1 MPQVNPSVTSNLSGV
16 STNNPLI
23 IRGGRQVP
31 NPYYTGPNPYKMDA
45 SGKLTQINSSVR
57 PSTART
63 GASSVKSVGKGI
75 PGGKT
80 LGAIT
85 RIAGGATAL
94 SPDPNVSAT
103 DRMIGGFSAF
113 APLYGTAIAAAA
125 GIGNWMKE
133 NLPESDFTSGRGS
146 GAKAL
151 VGKKQRRADLKAQ
164 AETLKPYFP
173 NAAYTEETPEVTPE
187 VTPPSTPTAESGGT
201 DTRTGT
207 KYNSFQEQQDAL
219 MQSRVDSYKNRMGK
233 DIDPR
238 TEALIKGI
246 PTNPFSSTQLHYTS
260 DSLSGSFENI
270 PEMSFGIDPSKM
282 LDRASKID
290 YSKVTKD
297 MPGFADGI
305 TLSDS
310 FTSSYVSPVN
320 YNAPQNSG
328 DPMLN
333 PDIDSMTAMQMKNR
347 DAGLMYASGQFFAE
361 GADGKA
367 VLVNRGLA
375 KAVRR
380 GDEGAK
386 DQLAAYLAGG
396 GIKPEGGVIANPK
409 MEQMVPPKTEE
420 TQITPTPGESPSYSS
435 ISAVDFKNTGAFS
448 PILNS
453 SLVGEEYELPEMTK
467 KAGFFSGSQD
477 NTDMFYR
484 NPDIYKPFG
493 KFYNEDMF
501 KD

>member
-1 MPQVNPSVTSNLSGV
+1 MNFDSLMDK
-16 STNNPLI
+16 L
-23 IRGGRQVP
+23 GGRAPGATKTVRELNKNLPKQ
-31 NPYYTGPNPYKMDA
+31 
-45 SGKLTQINSSVR
+45 SG
-57 PSTART
+57 
-63 GASSVKSVGKGI
+63 GASSPKPSSVKPGGKGI

-85 RIAGGATAL
+85 RVAGGATAL
-94 SPDPNVSAT
+94 SPDPNVAAT
-103 DRMIGGFSAF
+103 DRMIGGFQAF
-113 APLYGTAIAAAA
+113 APLFGTAVAAGA

-173 NAAYTEETPEVTPE
+173 NAAYTEDTPE
-187 VTPPSTPTAESGGT
+187 VTPPSTPTLESGGT

-219 MQSRVDSYKNRMGK
+219 MQSRVTSYKRRMYK

-246 PTNPFSSTQLHYTS
+246 PTNPFSSTQLATTS
-260 DSLSGSFENI
+260 DSPYSTFTTGEQLLDLD
-270 PEMSFGIDPSKM
+270 IDTSKM
-282 LDRASKID
+282 LGRVSNVD
-290 YSKVTKD
+290 YSQVAKN

-305 TLSDS
+305 TLGDGL
-310 FTSSYVSPVN
+310 TPGYVSPVN

-361 GADGKA
+361 GADGKS

-386 DQLAAYLAGG
+386 DQLTAYLAGG
-396 GIKPEGGVIANPK
+396 GIKPEGGVIRNIKKEEMLDVSQTPASVIEDSGYSDEDAQVMGVPKANAEAMGTGK
-409 MEQMVPPKTEE
+409 ASFYDT
-420 TQITPTPGESPSYSS
+420 
-435 ISAVDFKNTGAFS
+435 DKNIDDEDYIAPIIGGLQHPFS
-448 PILNS
+448 KYLN
-453 SLVGEEYELPEMTK
+453 
-467 KAGFFSGSQD
+467 
-477 NTDMFYR
+477 N
-484 NPDIYKPFG
+484 
-493 KFYNEDMF
+493 
-501 KD
+501 

>member
-1 MPQVNPSVTSNLSGV
+1 MNFDSLMDK
-16 STNNPLI
+16 L
-23 IRGGRQVP
+23 GGRAPGSTKAVRELNKNLPKQ
-31 NPYYTGPNPYKMDA
+31 
-45 SGKLTQINSSVR
+45 SG
-57 PSTART
+57 
-63 GASSVKSVGKGI
+63 GASSPKPSSVKPGGKGI

-85 RIAGGATAL
+85 RVAGGATAL
-94 SPDPNVSAT
+94 SPDPNVAAT
-103 DRMIGGFSAF
+103 DRMIGGFQAF
-113 APLYGTAIAAAA
+113 APLFGTAVAAGA
-125 GIGNWMKE
+125 GIGNWMKQ

-173 NAAYTEETPEVTPE
+173 NAAYTEEIPE
-187 VTPPSTPTAESGGT
+187 VTPPSTPPAETGGT

-219 MQSRVDSYKNRMGK
+219 MQSRVDSYKRRRGV

-238 TEALIKGI
+238 TAALIKGI
-246 PTNPFSSTQLHYTS
+246 PTNPFSSTQLPYTS
-260 DSLSGSFENI
+260 DSFSGFSKDA
-270 PEMSFGIDPSKM
+270 PQMDFGIDPSKIM
-282 LDRASKID
+282 GRVSNVD
-290 YSKVTKD
+290 YSKAAED
-297 MPGFADGI
+297 LPGFKDGI
-305 TLSDS
+305 TLGDS
-310 FTSSYVSPVN
+310 FTEDYVSPVN
-320 YNAPQNSG
+320 FNAPQDSG

-361 GADGKA
+361 GANGKS

-380 GDEGAK
+380 GDEGAA

-396 GIKPEGGVIANPK
+396 GIKPQGGVIKDPDRDL
-409 MEQMVPPKTEE
+409 MVPPKAEE
-420 TQITPTPGESPSYSS
+420 GQITPTPGEFPSYSS
-435 ISAVDFKNTGAFS
+435 ISTADFTNTGGFS
-448 PILNS
+448 PNMTS
-453 SLVGEEYELPEMTK
+453 SLVDDEYDLPSFTK
-467 KAGFFSGSQD
+467 KAGFDFGSKPNTGMFAIDPEVYKVMQD
-477 NTDMFYR
+477 SN
-484 NPDIYKPFG
+484 NPFL
-493 KFYNEDMF
+493 F

>member
-1 MPQVNPSVTSNLSGV
+1 MPQVNPSVTSNLPGV

-63 GASSVKSVGKGI
+63 GASSVKSGGKGI

-80 LGAIT
+80 LGAIA

-94 SPDPNVSAT
+94 SPDPNVAAEA
-103 DRMIGGFSAF
+103 RMIGGFQAF
-113 APLYGTAIAAAA
+113 APLFGTAIAAGA

-173 NAAYTEETPEVTPE
+173 NAAYTEETPEVTP
-187 VTPPSTPTAESGGT
+187 PSTPTAESGGT
-201 DTRTGT
+201 DTRTGK

-219 MQSRVDSYKNRMGK
+219 MQSRVDSYKDRRGV
-233 DIDPR
+233 DINPR

-246 PTNPFSSTQLHYTS
+246 PTNPFSSTQLPYTS
-260 DSLSGSFENI
+260 DSFSGFSEDAAQ
-270 PEMSFGIDPSKM
+270 MDFGIDPSKV
-282 LDRASKID
+282 LGRVSNVD
-290 YSKVTKD
+290 YSKAVED
-297 MPGFADGI
+297 LPGFKDGI
-305 TLSDS
+305 TLGDG
-310 FTSSYVSPVN
+310 FTKDYVSPVN
-320 YNAPQNSG
+320 FNAPQDSG

-361 GADGKA
+361 GADGKS

-380 GDEGAK
+380 GDEGAA

-396 GIKPEGGVIANPK
+396 GIKPQGGVISDPK
-409 MEQMVPPKTEE
+409 RELMVPPAAEE
-420 TQITPTPGESPSYSS
+420 TAITPAAGEFPESMSSYTS
-435 ISAVDFKNTGAFS
+435 ISPPT
-448 PILNS
+448 ITNS
-453 SLVGEEYELPEMTK
+453 GLFDTTLVGEEFEMPDMSK
-467 KAGFFSGSQD
+467 KAGFSYADSEAYQPYGRLFNYD
-477 NTDMFYR
+477 L
-484 NPDIYKPFG
+484 
-493 KFYNEDMF
+493 F